1 MEKKKGL
8 LSLVAACF
16 SPYSSY
22 VEQDEVTENSSSAF
36 LGEGTWE
43 GEAFQ
48 TLTCSD
54 EEMDTTSDEDC
65 YRIKVNIQTMEE
77 SPLSNEQTVDM
88 TFSCETEVDTYLS
101 SLRNQGYAL
110 EVSSSVQKKEKEVDL
125 EVVYETQEEAEEAL
139 RLFLENYHG
148 SGIITALRNSQEDVV
163 EKQIGTQA
171 FSSFTEAFQV
181 ASSQEEDTDYHCVT
195 TKIRSQNRTLPIEEM
210 YGQPFLSR
218 GEAER
223 FLDVLRNKGYH
234 TKKCYCSLFHPLE
247 DPYSN
252 LYRLSGTLIKKE
264 YYIDMTETI
273 KKYYYALK
281 AHGTIVEH
289 PSFACFPVE
298 EGIKRRKRLRNK
310 HPPFLPNQQNDEE
323 NPIRFWGDDQER
335 DDLFPEESFPFP
347 EILGQS
353 GSAIYLVS
361 HKKNYEEQKC
371 LVEC

>member
-1 MEKKKGL
+1 MERKKGL
-8 LSLVAACF
+8 LSLVTSCF
-16 SPYSSY
+16 HPASC
-22 VEQDEVTENSSSAF
+22 VEQEEILENSSSAF

-48 TLTCSD
+48 TLSCSD

-77 SPLSNEQTVDM
+77 SPLSKEQKVDM
-88 TFSCETEVDTYLS
+88 TFSCEREADTYLS

-110 EVSSSVQKKEKEVDL
+110 EVSSSIQKKEKEVDL
-125 EVVYETQEEAEEAL
+125 EVVYETLEEAEEAL

-148 SGIITALRNSQEDVV
+148 SGIITALRNSQEDVI

-171 FSSFTEAFQV
+171 FSSFSEALQV
-181 ASSQEEDTDYHCVT
+181 ASSQEEDTDYHSVT

-234 TKKCYCSLFHPLE
+234 TKKCYCFSFHLPE
-247 DPYSN
+247 DPFTN
-252 LYRLSGTLIKKE
+252 WYRLSGTLIKKE
-264 YYIDMTETI
+264 YYIDTMETI
-273 KKYYYALK
+273 KNYYYALH

-289 PSFACFPVE
+289 PDRIHHLADEV
-298 EGIKRRKRLRNK
+298 IKDRKRLKNK
-310 HPPFLPNQQNDEE
+310 HPPILEKKQSDKE
-323 NPIRFWGDDQER
+323 NPNWFWDRLQEK

-361 HKKNYEEQKC
+361 RKKNYEEQKC